1 MKTRIVMKIS
11 SKFKVRSIAGENVII
26 KQGKFGADMTKI
38 ISLNG
43 TSLFLWNKFQGE
55 EFTAEDVAAALLDEY
70 EVDAERAAEDAR
82 NWCDKLVECGLTE

>member
-1 MKTRIVMKIS
+1 MKIS

-43 TSLFLWNKFQGE
+43 TSLSG
-55 EFTAEDVAAALLDEY
+55 V
-70 EVDAERAAEDAR
+70 
-82 NWCDKLVECGLTE
+82 

>member
-1 MKTRIVMKIS
+1 MKIS

-38 ISLNG
+38 ISLNE

-55 EFTAEDVAAALLDEY
+55 EFTSENVARALLEEY

-82 NWCDKLVECGLTE
+82 NCCDKLVECGLTE